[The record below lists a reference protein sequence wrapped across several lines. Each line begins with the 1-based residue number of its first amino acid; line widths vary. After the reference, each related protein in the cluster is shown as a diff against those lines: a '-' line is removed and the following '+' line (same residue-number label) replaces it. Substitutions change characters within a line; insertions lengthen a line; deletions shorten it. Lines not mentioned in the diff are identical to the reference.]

1 MNLHEN
7 AAEFLS
13 AFSVFVSINGIAI
26 SCPNASEARYLSDIE
41 NGSLHIS
48 ANFRPATRDYS
59 TFHMSCYA
67 GLQARAN
74 DDYRITSLVMPIR
87 PSGVSALDLIQ
98 GYMLRSN
105 SQWGFTSSQLSLY
118 IF

>member
-1 MNLHEN
+1 
-7 AAEFLS
+7 
-13 AFSVFVSINGIAI
+13 
-26 SCPNASEARYLSDIE
+26 
-41 NGSLHIS
+41 
-48 ANFRPATRDYS
+48 
-59 TFHMSCYA
+59 MSCYA